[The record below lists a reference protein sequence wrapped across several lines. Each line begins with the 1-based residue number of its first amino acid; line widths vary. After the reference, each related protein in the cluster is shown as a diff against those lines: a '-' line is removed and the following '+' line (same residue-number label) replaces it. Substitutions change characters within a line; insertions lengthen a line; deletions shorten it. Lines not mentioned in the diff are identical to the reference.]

1 MEKELSTTKYRNQ
14 GRSSDIVRAL
24 HQYIDKELLIKL
36 KNKKIIQ
43 GKLQAYDEHMNLIL
57 NSAEDIT
64 EEKKEILDEII
75 LRGSNIIM
83 VSLPEI
89 SN

>member
-1 MEKELSTTKYRNQ
+1 MEKEITVTKYRNQ
-14 GRSSDIVRAL
+14 GRSSDIVKEL
-24 HQYIDKELLIKL
+24 HQYIDQVILIKL

-43 GKLQAYDEHMNLIL
+43 GKLRSYDEHMNLIL

-64 EEKKEILDEII
+64 DEKKLPLDDII
-75 LRGSNIIM
+75 LRGSNIVL